1 MNYLEL
7 LNILIKEIRDMPP
20 IPVYKGRIKDNPE
33 LTAKEVEIHPK
44 RGQPYRAIRY
54 VRRDGDDEEPQQQQ
68 EEEEEEI
75 PETDSDQVFDE
86 SPKSDADLI
95 EQSKVIR
102 EWFNK
107 NAASASQEEREE
119 KIKWY
124 INNVNNESQNEL
136 ADTYVR
142 ESDWHTLGGIHGA
155 VVVEYGNYSDFA
167 VFKPSKYELNSSIT
181 RTVGGSQ
188 VLREVAA
195 YTFAK
200 LFKEFE
206 RLIPVTAL
214 NAGNDEEY
222 SSIGSTQEF
231 IEGASEYMD
240 EVDRTIE
247 DIWEEYG
254 ENSEEQI
261 EFDKNPMNFI
271 FSEEQVLMA
280 SIFDSLIWNIDR
292 HQGNFMVDQGD
303 IILIDNGASF
313 PTEINSYVIN
323 NNQIMAGSNSGNQ
336 DLSSEHITLIES
348 VLERKGEIYKALIP
362 YLDDNAINGI
372 FTRAEKLLDKG
383 KYGLFTT
390 DMEPVEEYD
399 SEGRLIRRRR

>member
-1 MNYLEL
+1 M
-7 LNILIKEIRDMPP
+7 
-20 IPVYKGRIKDNPE
+20 
-33 LTAKEVEIHPK
+33 
-44 RGQPYRAIRY
+44 
-54 VRRDGDDEEPQQQQ
+54 
-68 EEEEEEI
+68 
-75 PETDSDQVFDE
+75 
-86 SPKSDADLI
+86 
-95 EQSKVIR
+95 R

-124 INNVNNESQNEL
+124 INNVNDEEQNRL
-136 ADTYVR
+136 ADTYIQ
-142 ESDWHTLGGIHGA
+142 ESNWHTLGGIHGA
-155 VVVEYGNYSDFA
+155 VVVEYGNSSDFA

-195 YTFAK
+195 YTFSK

-206 RLIPVTAL
+206 RFVPVTAL

-222 SSIGSTQEF
+222 PSIGSIQEF
-231 IEGASEYMD
+231 IEEASTYSD

-247 DIWEEYG
+247 DIYEEYG
-254 ENSEEQI
+254 EDSEEQI
-261 EFDKNPMNFI
+261 EFDKNPIKFI
-271 FSEEQVLMA
+271 FPEEQVLMA
-280 SIFDSLIWNIDR
+280 SIFDSLIWNVDR
-292 HQGNFMVDQGD
+292 HQGNFMSDRGD

-313 PTEINSYVIN
+313 QTEQSPYVVN
-323 NNQIMAGSNSGNQ
+323 DNQIMAGSNSGNQ
-336 DLSSEHITLIES
+336 DLSDKHITLIES

-372 FTRAEKLLDKG
+372 FTRAEKLLSKG

-399 SEGRLIRRRR
+399 SEGNLIRRR